1 MLRHLWL
8 AQSQDVAGGLVQYG
22 AIGVLA
28 LSALFAVR
36 VLFQREIRAHDL
48 ERARADRLEDELRKL
63 NEHVAREVVPTL
75 IRATG
80 VIAKMLEERKDLEP

>member
-1 MLRHLWL
+1 VLPRFL
-8 AQSQDVAGGLVQYG
+8 AQSPEVASGLVQYG
-22 AIGVLA
+22 AIGLLA
-28 LSALFAVR
+28 LIALLAVR

-48 ERARADRLEDELRKL
+48 ERARADRLEGELRKL

-80 VIAKMLEERKDLEP
+80 VIGKILDERKDWGHD